1 MSKKIFHI
9 EESKVFCMAPFMH
22 IHNVPTGDILPC
34 CISLGEP
41 MGNLYK
47 ENIEDIWNNNRYKEL
62 RQDLLN
68 DKPSNHC
75 TRCYKEEEWGNT
87 SSIRR
92 SYNDRFKDFYKELI
106 EQNTS
111 LDGGMSTMK
120 FLRWDFRF
128 NNLCNLACTVC
139 HPTYSSTWVPI
150 MKAIDPTYKEEQFNS
165 SKQHKDNFVNTIK
178 SQVGHV
184 EEIYFAGGEP
194 LLHSEHYEILKYLED
209 ANRLDKVEFTYST
222 NLTTMTYKST
232 EVIDYW
238 KKMQKIRV
246 LVSLDE
252 VDSDRLFYI
261 RYPAIAD
268 KILNNIKILKDN
280 LVEEH
285 HHWVITPTWS
295 LMNIHRIKD
304 ILEYFLNNDLLP
316 HSFYN
321 TSIWESDYHN
331 IVLLN
336 PEYFSIRSAN
346 KEWKEYLRNKIAE
359 YEQWYYNTLLPL
371 KSSDKLKTDCRNVF
385 DERVGIIKNALEE
398 DVKFDVN
405 WYLDYLKK
413 LDKER
418 NTDFK
423 KTFPELIWHTAER
436 P

>member
-34 CISLGEP
+34 CISLGES

-47 ENIEDIWNNNRYKEL
+47 ENIEDIWNNDQYKEL

-68 DKPSNHC
+68 DKASKYC

-92 SYNDRFKDFYKELI
+92 SYNDRFKDFYEELI

-111 LDGGMSTMK
+111 SDGTMSTMK

-178 SQVGHV
+178 SQVGYV

-194 LLHSEHYEILKYLED
+194 LLHPEHYEILQYIED
-209 ANRLDKVEFTYST
+209 ANRLDKIEFTYST

-238 KKMQKIRV
+238 KKMEKIRV

-252 VDSDRLFYI
+252 VDTDRLFYI
-261 RYPAIAD
+261 RYPASAD
-268 KILNNIKILKDN
+268 KILKNIKLLKDN
-280 LVEEH
+280 LTERH

-336 PEYFSIRSAN
+336 PEYFSIRSAS

-359 YEQWYYNTLLPL
+359 YEQWYYDTLLPL
-371 KSSDKLKTDCRNVF
+371 KSSEKLKNDCRNVF
-385 DERVGIIKNALEE
+385 NERVGIIKNALEE
-398 DVKFDVN
+398 EVKFDVN
-405 WYLDYLKK
+405 WYLDYLTK

-423 KTFPELIWHTAER
+423 KIFPELIWHTTER